1 MTSFTLSSPETDG
14 ETGSVH
20 PKRSQKAALQH
31 VKQKNSHFSVAFCD
45 RFGWTDP
52 VSPSVSG
59 VGNLHLNLYDVIGDV
74 TSTEKIGDNIFL
86 KTIVFKVTK
95 ILERSPPP
103 PPKRNRVK

>member
-1 MTSFTLSSPETDG
+1 MTSFALSSPETHG

-74 TSTEKIGDNIFL
+74 TDRLKKSEITFFL
-86 KTIVFKVTK
+86 KQ
-95 ILERSPPP
+95 
-103 PPKRNRVK
+103 